1 MRSKT
6 VTGLSIFNT
15 AEHINEQMPIG
26 ENLKRHQKNLPL
38 TICNLFNKLIFT
50 S

>member
-26 ENLKRHQKNLPL
+26 EKLKTHQKLYPNNMLS
-38 TICNLFNKLIFT
+38 I
-50 S
+50 